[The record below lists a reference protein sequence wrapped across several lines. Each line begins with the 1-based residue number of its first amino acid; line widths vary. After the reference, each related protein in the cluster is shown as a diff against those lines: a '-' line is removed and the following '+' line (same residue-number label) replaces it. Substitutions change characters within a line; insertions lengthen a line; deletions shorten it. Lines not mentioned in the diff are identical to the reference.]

1 MKISAVFS
9 NVIFM
14 VYKALFSMLNIIKW
28 FIKAYFKDKRTESK
42 FEIFDQNH
50 WLTGAHNPGYGLLLV
65 NPFEKMKV
73 F

>member
-28 FIKAYFKDKRTESK
+28 FIKAYFKEKRTESK

-50 WLTGAHNPGYGLLLV
+50 RLTGAHNPGYGLLLV
-65 NPFEKMKV
+65 NPFGKKKV

>member
-28 FIKAYFKDKRTESK
+28 FIEAYFKGKRTESK
-42 FEIFDQNH
+42 FEIFDQNN
-50 WLTGAHNPGYGLLLV
+50 WLPGAHNPGYGLLLV
-65 NPFEKMKV
+65 NPFGKIKV